1 MPTRLTK
8 FEQETI
14 ILFNEEDTFATC
26 YTHNKSLMRKLR
38 DLSAKSKAVTL
49 QSEDERSQTYKF
61 PKKWIRVQMPRVLTE
76 EERQKLSERAK
87 RTLWGDRKEE

>member
-8 FEQETI
+8 YEMETI
-14 ILFNEEDTFATC
+14 IIFNEEDSFATC

-49 QSEDERSQTYKF
+49 QSEDERSQT
-61 PKKWIRVQMPRVLTE
+61 PRVLTE

>member
-26 YTHNKSLMRKLR
+26 YTHNKSLMRKLC